1 MRAMPT
7 DRRASSRD
15 HLCLPMTL
23 ADGSAAMT
31 RNVRAHG
38 LFFTLPAGHA
48 IDDWLLVE
56 FAVPSAG
63 LKFSAAGQV
72 VRIERGDG
80 EDGVAL
86 RLHAPRLTPLN

>member
-1 MRAMPT
+1 MHP

-15 HLCLPMTL
+15 HLALPMTL

-31 RNVRAHG
+31 RNVSAQG
-38 LFFTLPAGHA
+38 LFFTLPPGREL
-48 IDDWLLVE
+48 DEWLLVE
-56 FAVPSAG
+56 FEVPSAG

-72 VRIERGDG
+72 VRVERGDR

-86 RLHAPRLTPLN
+86 RLHAPRLTQLN

>member
-1 MRAMPT
+1 MHP

-15 HLCLPMTL
+15 HLFLPMTL
-23 ADGSAAMT
+23 ADGSAART
-31 RNVRAHG
+31 RNVSAHG
-38 LFFTLPAGHA
+38 LFFTLPPGRA

-86 RLHAPRLTPLN
+86 RLHAARLTPLN